1 MQNTH
6 QIFTII
12 WGFFGDIIGIAISSL
27 AIVFIPQSRDYS
39 IDNLTPFELT
49 VGIFNALTLLF
60 FFYLY
65 IHEIRRELWLVKN
78 LDYSKRY
85 DSLHLKTYK
94 RQYPELFNTLGII
107 NIGYY
112 KVYKIALAL
121 FIMNTA
127 LSATLIIG
135 FTYTDYKTITTLFT
149 NSWFCFSKIMKGIE
163 ISQESIKHGIG
174 YSYYN
179 TQNMSFNRID
189 ASMKRHISVSKQSS
203 PSPVSS
209 LNNSLNEMQIREIIN
224 EEEA

>member
-6 QIFTII
+6 QIITII
-12 WGFFGDIIGIAISSL
+12 WGFIGDLIGITISSL
-27 AIVFIPQSRDYS
+27 GIIFIPQSRDYS
-39 IDNLTPFELT
+39 PDDLTPLEMS
-49 VGIFNALTLLF
+49 VGIFNGLTLLF

-107 NIGYY
+107 NMAYY
-112 KVYKIALAL
+112 TVYKIALVL
-121 FIMNTA
+121 FIFNTV
-127 LSATLIIG
+127 LNITLVIG
-135 FTYTDYKTITTLFT
+135 FTYNDYKTVTTLFT
-149 NSWFCFSKIMKGIE
+149 NSWFCFSKISKGVE
-163 ISQESIKHGIG
+163 IAQESIKHGIG

-189 ASMKRHISVSKQSS
+189 SSMKRHVSTSKASS
-203 PSPVSS
+203 PSPD
-209 LNNSLNEMQIREIIN
+209 NSLTEIQLREIIN
-224 EEEA
+224 EDEA